1 MCFSAH
7 YLPAVLLS
15 LLSLAASLSAQST
28 TKQAAKVSRGSVSG
42 RVTIKDKGAPGVAVG
57 LRKSGEAINPGEPFL
72 RATTDHDGFY
82 RFGNLAPGNYSVTPS
97 APAFVM
103 ADTKDTRGKSVLVG
117 EDENV
122 EGINFALVRGGV
134 ISGRVTDAEGR
145 PVVEQQVNIYSTDMF
160 EKQFP
165 ERPIF
170 AVKSVQTDDRGI
182 YRVFGLGAGRYKVA
196 AGRTEEAFNPI
207 LSQDRVTYKQVFHP
221 DVADQAKANVLDVTE
236 GSEANNIDIALG
248 RALQT
253 YSVSGLVIDNEKG
266 LPAPNLRI
274 SVQRKV
280 GQRIEYVMSSSSSNS
295 RGEFVVEGLIPGK
308 YGVYLSPNQAG
319 SDMRAEP
326 VSFDII
332 DQDVGG
338 LTVKLA
344 KGASLTGFVILENED
359 KTLFKK
365 LSELQL
371 RAFTMISSGG
381 GGGAFASSA
390 MSPISPDGSFRLAGL
405 SGGTINLMLAAVMNP
420 FEPKGFTITRVERD
434 GIVSSSR
441 LEIKE
446 GEQLTGVRVI
456 VSFGNATIRGVVK
469 LENGSLPDGGRIILR
484 VSKPGETLPNFRGA
498 TVDARGHFLVDG
510 LAAGTYELTASV
522 TTGTPPMRVAKKEVT
537 VTDGEV
543 TDVMITID
551 MNPGPVKP

>member
-1 MCFSAH
+1 MCFSARH
-7 YLPAVLLS
+7 LPAILLTILS
-15 LLSLAASLSAQST
+15 LTASLCAQST

-42 RVTIKDKGAPGVAVG
+42 RVTIKEKGAPGVAVG
-57 LRKSGEAINPGEPFL
+57 LRRSGDAINPGEPYL

-82 RFGNLAPGNYSVTPS
+82 RFGNLAPGSYSVTPS

-103 ADTKDTRGKSVLVG
+103 ADSKDTRGKSVLVG

-134 ISGRVTDAEGR
+134 ITGRVTDAEGR

-170 AVKSVQTDDRGI
+170 AVKSVQTDDRGV

-196 AGRTEEAFNPI
+196 AGRTEEAFNPT

-221 DVADQAKANVLDVTE
+221 DVTDRTKANVLDVTE

-253 YSVSGLVIDNEKG
+253 YSVSGLVIDERG
-266 LPAPNLRI
+266 LPVPNLRI
-274 SVQRKV
+274 GVQRRV

-295 RGEFVVEGLIPGK
+295 RGEFAVDGLIPGK
-308 YGVYLSPNQAG
+308 YGVYLNPNQAVG
-319 SDMRAEP
+319 DMRAEP

-344 KGASLTGFVILENED
+344 KGASLTGVVVLENED
-359 KTLFKK
+359 KALYKK

-371 RAFTMISSGG
+371 RGFSMISSGG
-381 GGGAFASSA
+381 GGTFASSA
-390 MSPISPDGSFRLAGL
+390 MSPIGPDGSFRLAGL
-405 SGGTINLMLAAVMNP
+405 SAGTVNLMLAAVMNP

-441 LEIKE
+441 LEIKD

-469 LENGSLPDGGRIILR
+469 LENGSLPDGGRIVLR
-484 VSKPGETLPNFRGA
+484 VSKPGETLPNFRGT

-522 TTGTPPMRVAKKEVT
+522 ITNTPPPRSTKKEVT
-537 VTDGEV
+537 VTDGDV
-543 TDVMITID
+543 TEITITID
-551 MNPGPVKP
+551 MNAPVKP

>member
-1 MCFSAH
+1 MCFSTR
-7 YLPAVLLS
+7 YLPAVLLT
-15 LLSLAASLSAQST
+15 LLSLAASLCAQST
-28 TKQAAKVSRGSVSG
+28 TKQAAKVSRGSISG

-57 LRKSGEAINPGEPFL
+57 LRKNGDAINPGEPYS

-82 RFGNLAPGNYSVTPS
+82 RFGNLAPGSYSVTPS

-103 ADTKDTRGKSVLVG
+103 ADTKDTRSKSVLVG

-134 ISGRVTDAEGR
+134 ITGRVTDAEGR
-145 PVVEQQVNIYSTDMF
+145 PVVEQQVNVYTTDMF
-160 EKQFP
+160 EQKFP
-165 ERPIF
+165 DRPIF
-170 AVKSVQTDDRGI
+170 PASSAQTDDRGI
-182 YRVFGLGAGRYKVA
+182 YRIFGLGAGRYKVA
-196 AGRTEEAFNPI
+196 AGRTEEAFNPT

-221 DVADQAKANVLDVTE
+221 DVTDQAKANVLDVTE

-266 LPAPNLRI
+266 LPVPNLRI
-274 SVQRKV
+274 GVQRKV

-308 YGVYLSPNQAG
+308 YGVYLNPNQARG
-319 SDMRAEP
+319 DMRAEP

-344 KGASLTGFVILENED
+344 KGASLTGVVILENED

-371 RAFTMISSGG
+371 RGFSMISSGG
-381 GGGAFASSA
+381 GSSFASSA
-390 MSPISPDGSFRLAGL
+390 MSPIGPDGSFRLAGL
-405 SGGTINLMLAAVMNP
+405 SAGTVNLMLSAVMNP

-441 LEIKE
+441 VEIKD

-456 VSFGNATIRGVVK
+456 VTYGNATIRGVVK
-469 LENGSLPDGGRIILR
+469 LENGSLPEGGRIILR
-484 VSKPGETLPNFRGA
+484 VSKPGETLPNFRGP

-522 TTGTPPMRVAKKEVT
+522 TTGTPPMRSTKKEVT
-537 VTDGEV
+537 VADGAV
-543 TDVMITID
+543 TEITITID
-551 MNPGPVKP
+551 MNADPVKP

>member
-1 MCFSAH
+1 M
-7 YLPAVLLS
+7 
-15 LLSLAASLSAQST
+15 LLSLAASLCAQST

-57 LRKSGEAINPGEPFL
+57 LRRSSDAINPGEPYS
-72 RATTDHDGFY
+72 RAITDHDGFY
-82 RFGNLAPGNYSVTPS
+82 RFGNLALGSYSVTPS

-103 ADTKDTRGKSVLVG
+103 ANTQDTRGKSVLVG

-145 PVVEQQVNIYSTDMF
+145 PVVEQQVNIYSTDIF
-160 EKQFP
+160 EQQVQG
-165 ERPIF
+165 RPIF
-170 AVKSVQTDDRGI
+170 AAKSVQTDDRGV

-196 AGRTEEAFNPI
+196 AGRTEEAFNPT
-207 LSQDRVTYKQVFHP
+207 LSQDRVIYKQVFHP
-221 DVADQAKANVLDVTE
+221 DVTDQAKANVLEVTE

-253 YSVSGLVIDNEKG
+253 YSVSGLVIDEKG
-266 LPAPNLRI
+266 LPVPNLRI
-274 SVQRKV
+274 SVQRRV

-308 YGVYLSPNQAG
+308 YGVNLSPTQAG
-319 SDMRAEP
+319 GEMRAEP
-326 VSFDII
+326 VSFDIV

-344 KGASLTGFVILENED
+344 KGASITGVVVLESED
-359 KTLFKK
+359 KAIVKK
-365 LSELQL
+365 LSDLQL
-371 RAFTMISSGG
+371 RAFSMISS

-390 MSPISPDGSFRLAGL
+390 MSPIGPDGSFRLAGL
-405 SGGTINLMLAAVMNP
+405 AGGTISLRLAAVMNP
-420 FEPKGFTITRVERD
+420 FEPKGFAITRVERD
-434 GIVSSSR
+434 GIVASPR
-441 LEIKE
+441 FEIKD

-456 VSFGNATIRGVVK
+456 VTYGNATIRGVVK
-469 LENGSLPDGGRIILR
+469 LENGSLPEGGWIILR

-522 TTGTPPMRVAKKEVT
+522 TTGTPPMRTAKKEVT
-537 VTDGEV
+537 VADGEV
-543 TDVMITID
+543 TDVTITID
-551 MNPGPVKP
+551 MNAAVKP

>member
-1 MCFSAH
+1 MCFSAR
-7 YLPAVLLS
+7 YLPAVLLT
-15 LLSLAASLSAQST
+15 LLSLTASLCAQST

-57 LRKSGEAINPGEPFL
+57 LRKGGDAINPGEPYL

-82 RFGNLAPGNYSVTPS
+82 RFANLAPGSYSVTPS

-117 EDENV
+117 DDENV

-134 ISGRVTDAEGR
+134 ITGRVTDAEGR
-145 PVVEQQVNIYSTDMF
+145 PAVEQQVNIYSTDMF
-160 EKQFP
+160 ERQFP

-170 AVKSVQTDDRGI
+170 AVKSVQTDDRGV

-196 AGRTEEAFNPI
+196 AGRTDEVFNPT
-207 LSQDRVTYKQVFHP
+207 LSQDRVVYKQVFHP
-221 DVADQAKANVLDVTE
+221 DVTDQTKANVLDVTE

-266 LPAPNLRI
+266 LPVPNLRI
-274 SVQRKV
+274 GVQRRV

-295 RGEFVVEGLIPGK
+295 RGEFVVDGLIPGK

-319 SDMRAEP
+319 GDMRAEP

-344 KGASLTGFVILENED
+344 KGASLTGFVVLENED

-365 LSELQL
+365 LSEFQL
-371 RAFTMISSGG
+371 RAFSMISS

-390 MSPISPDGSFRLAGL
+390 MSPIGPDGSFRLAGL
-405 SGGTINLMLAAVMNP
+405 PGGTINLMLAAVMNP

-441 LEIKE
+441 FEIKD
-446 GEQLTGVRVI
+446 GEQLTSVRVI

-469 LENGSLPDGGRIILR
+469 LENGSLPEGGRIILR

-510 LAAGTYELTASV
+510 LAAGTYELTVSV
-522 TTGTPPMRVAKKEVT
+522 TTGTPPMRTAKKEVT
-537 VTDGEV
+537 VADGEV
-543 TDVMITID
+543 TEVTITID
-551 MNPGPVKP
+551 MKAAVKP

>member
-1 MCFSAH
+1 MCFSAR
-7 YLPAVLLS
+7 YLPAVLLT
-15 LLSLAASLSAQST
+15 LLSLAASLCAQST

-42 RVTIKDKGAPGVAVG
+42 RVTIKEKGAPGVAVG
-57 LRKSGEAINPGEPFL
+57 LRKSGDAINPGEPYL

-82 RFGNLAPGNYSVTPS
+82 RFGNLAPGSYSVTPS

-134 ISGRVTDAEGR
+134 ITGRVTDAEGR

-170 AVKSVQTDDRGI
+170 AVKSVQTDDRGV

-196 AGRTEEAFNPI
+196 AGRTEEAFNPT

-221 DVADQAKANVLDVTE
+221 DVTDQSKANVLDVTE

-253 YSVSGLVIDNEKG
+253 YSVSGLVIDEKG
-266 LPAPNLRI
+266 LPVPNLRI
-274 SVQRKV
+274 GVQRRV

-295 RGEFVVEGLIPGK
+295 RGEFAVDGLIPGK
-308 YGVYLSPNQAG
+308 YGVYLNPNQAVG
-319 SDMRAEP
+319 DMRAEP

-344 KGASLTGFVILENED
+344 RGASLTGFVVLENED
-359 KTLFKK
+359 KALFKK

-371 RAFTMISSGG
+371 RGFSMISSGG
-381 GGGAFASSA
+381 GGTFASSA
-390 MSPISPDGSFRLAGL
+390 MSPIGLDGSFRLAGL
-405 SGGTINLMLAAVMNP
+405 SAGTVNLMLSAVMNP

-441 LEIKE
+441 LEIKD

-456 VSFGNATIRGVVK
+456 VTYGNATIRGVVK

-510 LAAGTYELTASV
+510 LAAGTYKLTASV
-522 TTGTPPMRVAKKEVT
+522 ITNTPPPRSTKKEVT
-537 VTDGEV
+537 VTDGDV
-543 TDVMITID
+543 TEITITID
-551 MNPGPVKP
+551 MNAPVKP